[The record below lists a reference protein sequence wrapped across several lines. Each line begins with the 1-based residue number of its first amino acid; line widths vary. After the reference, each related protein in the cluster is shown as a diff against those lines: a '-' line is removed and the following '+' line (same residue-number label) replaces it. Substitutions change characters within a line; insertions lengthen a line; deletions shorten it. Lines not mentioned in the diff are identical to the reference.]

1 MPRRVCNTRPNGPL
15 LTLGENYNMQFK
27 NLIKLEIAILIL
39 SALPLANAS
48 DLAPR
53 TKEYSRCIEN
63 AGAVDPAVLEC
74 IGDEYSR
81 QDKRLNGAYRKPMAS
96 LKGERKKQLLEAQRL
111 WAKYTE
117 ANCGFYYD
125 PDGGTSARMMS
136 AECDVTARILR
147 AAELE
152 KLLKF

>member
-1 MPRRVCNTRPNGPL
+1 VLRHLKVIIHKT
-15 LTLGENYNMQFK
+15 TL
-27 NLIKLEIAILIL
+27 AILL
-39 SALPLANAS
+39 LFATTFANAS
-48 DLAPR
+48 EMAPR
-53 TKEYSRCIEN
+53 TKEYERCIEK

-74 IGDEYSR
+74 IGEEYSR
-81 QDKRLNGAYRKPMAS
+81 QDKRLNAAYRKLMAS

-111 WAKYTE
+111 WGKYTE

-147 AAELE
+147 TKELE
-152 KLLKF
+152 DLSNF